1 MDPIEPVEL
10 GGSLTK
16 LEPLQMAH
24 ADGLLRAADADEV
37 FAWLRFP
44 RLLSLDDAQEWIEQA
59 LRDRDSHRR
68 LPFAVISVDRSAV
81 IGSTSYW
88 DFDVHDAH
96 IEIGSTWLSREAWR
110 TGHNTEAKLLL
121 MTHAF
126 EVLCVERITFQTDS
140 QNARSQTAIERLGAI
155 KEGVHRHE
163 MRRRDG
169 SWRDSVYFSLLRSE
183 WPSAKARLM
192 YRLEASR

>member
-1 MDPIEPVEL
+1 MNPIEPVEL

-16 LEPLQMAH
+16 LEPLEMAH
-24 ADGLLRAADADEV
+24 ADGLLQAADADEV
-37 FAWLRFP
+37 FTWLRFT
-44 RLLSLDDAQEWIEQA
+44 RLLTLGDAQEWIEQA
-59 LRDRDSHRR
+59 LRDGDSHRR
-68 LPFAVISVDRSAV
+68 LPFAVISVDLDAV

-88 DFDVHDAH
+88 DFDIHDAH

-126 EVLCVERITFQTDS
+126 EVLGVERIAFQTDS
-140 QNARSQTAIERLGAI
+140 ENERSQTAIKRLGAI
-155 KEGVHRHE
+155 EEGVHRHE

-169 SWRDSVYFSLLRSE
+169 SWRNSVYFSILRSE

-192 YRLEASR
+192 YRHR